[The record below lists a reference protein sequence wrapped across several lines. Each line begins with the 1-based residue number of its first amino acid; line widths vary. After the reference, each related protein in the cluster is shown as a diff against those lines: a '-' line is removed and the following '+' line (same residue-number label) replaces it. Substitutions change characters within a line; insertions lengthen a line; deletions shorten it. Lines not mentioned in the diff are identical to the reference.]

1 MTDTIWLPDLSD
13 SVRSKYIVLI
23 QSIRDAVR
31 SGKLSAGSKLPPV
44 RELAWDLGI
53 TPGTVARA
61 YKMAAEEGLVETT
74 VGRGTFVSGTFAP
87 PQQDAEIAAAPL
99 IPHEPDGTID
109 FRGVHVPDV
118 GQDEAIRAIMGDLSR
133 GGGHDYLDYPTDST
147 DYAARVAVAHWIG
160 NERAGRIR
168 AEDVVLGLGAQKSC
182 ISALQAVLHGAT
194 PIILT
199 ESLCYPGV
207 RHAARLLRA
216 RLIGVE
222 MDDQGLRPD
231 RLEEVLR
238 QHGGQVLLTSAETH
252 SPTTTCTSPERR
264 QQIALLARKYQLQII
279 EDDCHTITRP
289 EFPAYRA
296 LCPERAWFISS
307 LSKTVSASLRFGYSI
322 APEGQGLHARQVAQ
336 STYYGL
342 PQITVD
348 IGAALLRSGG
358 AEQFRRAVQE
368 RVAKRVQLAVNR
380 LGQWEI
386 NWRVDAPFLWLK
398 LPQGWRGS
406 TFARACETKGIRVKP
421 ADEFALA
428 DGQAPNAVRLS
439 LDSNLGVGDFELA
452 LQTMSG
458 LLSAPPLNVDI

>member
-1 MTDTIWLPDLSD
+1 M
-13 SVRSKYIVLI
+13 
-23 QSIRDAVR
+23 RDAVR
-31 SGKLSAGSKLPPV
+31 SGKLAAGTKLPPV

-74 VGRGTFVSGTFAP
+74 VGRGTFVSGTLAP
-87 PQQDAEIAAAPL
+87 PVQDAEIAAAPL
-99 IPHEPDGTID
+99 MPHVPDGTID

-118 GQDEAIRAIMGDLSR
+118 GQDATIRKIMGDLAR
-133 GGGHDYLDYPTDST
+133 VGIHDYVDYPNEST
-147 DYAARVAVAHWIG
+147 DYAARAAVAQWIG
-160 NERAGRIR
+160 SDRAGRVR
-168 AEDVVLGLGAQKSC
+168 AEDVVLGLGAQKAC
-182 ISALQAVLHGAT
+182 ISALQSVLHGVT

-199 ESLCYPGV
+199 EELCYPGV

-216 RLIGVE
+216 RLIGIE
-222 MDDQGLRPD
+222 MDNEGIRPD
-231 RLEEVLR
+231 RMEEVLR
-238 QHGGQVLLTSAETH
+238 QHGGQVLLTSAEVH
-252 SPTTTCTSPERR
+252 SPTATYTTPERR

-296 LCPERAWFISS
+296 LCPERAWFVSS
-307 LSKTVSASLRFGYSI
+307 LSKAVSASLRFGYAI

-336 STYYGL
+336 STFYGL

-348 IGAALLRSGG
+348 IAAALLRSGE
-358 AEQFRRAVQE
+358 AERFRVAVQD
-368 RVAKRVQLAVNR
+368 RIAQRVQLAVNR

-386 NWRVDAPFLWLK
+386 NWRLDAPFLWLR

-406 TFARACETKGIRVKP
+406 TFARACEVKGIRVKP

-439 LDSNLGVGDFELA
+439 IDSNLALDEFEEA
-452 LQTMSG
+452 LQVMSD
-458 LLSAPPLNVDI
+458 LLAAPPLNVDI